1 MQPQTHSHCR
11 HHGYAC
17 FMPLV
22 RIRQHTTRVCVK
34 KHRQDRRGCSTP
46 YSVLFGVSFGL
57 QQTPPLPQHSLK
69 WRTQHRKGSA
79 PGVTLR
85 VCMVL
90 PGPAPCLHIWCPDL
104 LQAHAHDIISARLCA
119 RSATARSTVPH
130 TLVLLT
136 CRCPHGGGQ
145 YTPSRNT
152 SAAPCRRHVGVPHT
166 HTHTHTRARAPL
178 RAAFQVRATLQLGRP
193 CGFATWGCNVHH
205 ATCLPMRGMS

>member
-1 MQPQTHSHCR
+1 MKTVETACVSFEAGPSNVKDAATRMQPQTHSHCR

-104 LQAHAHDIISARLCA
+104 PMRTTSSPHAFAHGRPQL
-119 RSATARSTVPH
+119 
-130 TLVLLT
+130 
-136 CRCPHGGGQ
+136 
-145 YTPSRNT
+145 
-152 SAAPCRRHVGVPHT
+152 AAQCHT
-166 HTHTHTRARAPL
+166 H
-178 RAAFQVRATLQLGRP
+178 
-193 CGFATWGCNVHH
+193 
-205 ATCLPMRGMS
+205 